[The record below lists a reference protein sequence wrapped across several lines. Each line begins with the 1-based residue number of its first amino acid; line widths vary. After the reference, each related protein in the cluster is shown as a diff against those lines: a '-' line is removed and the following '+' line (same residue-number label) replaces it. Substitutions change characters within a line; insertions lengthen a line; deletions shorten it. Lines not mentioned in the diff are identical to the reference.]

1 MSTTGQARDPRPSR
15 LARAAGLAFLPLPLV
30 PFLAGLGT
38 LLRDPTR
45 PGSGCFEY
53 CAADRDGGRIALV
66 LGVIG
71 IWIAVLIWRRHV
83 AAMALAL
90 FVSALLTAIWLI
102 GFVVPILT
110 GGYGPMLLVILAIG
124 VVPLVLDGLLV
135 AAMREEMNR
144 AGEAAARQVPIEGTA
159 PPPPLD

>member
-1 MSTTGQARDPRPSR
+1 MSTPGAARDPRPSR
-15 LARAAGLAFLPLPLV
+15 WARAAGLAFLPLPLV

-90 FVSALLTAIWLI
+90 FVSALLTGIWFI
-102 GFVVPILT
+102 GFVMPILT
-110 GGYGPMLLVILAIG
+110 GGSDRYSWSSSRLGSSPSSWTACSWR
-124 VVPLVLDGLLV
+124 PC
-135 AAMREEMNR
+135 
-144 AGEAAARQVPIEGTA
+144 ARR
-159 PPPPLD
+159 